1 MVVKEISRFKLSVG
15 GYTDISVCVPCSVLS
30 ALVGAGVIPEPYCG
44 TNFTGNSDVC
54 RDGAVMCAEFEVD
67 TMTLGMD
74 HSLLRICGVDAPA
87 TVLVNGSP
95 IATLAFSDVPYELD
109 VKRCLRVGTNTLEL
123 RFARRRGMLSDLSV
137 FAPIEL
143 VSYNKGV
150 IDEVVAADTHNAGK
164 VRLNISVST
173 KGYLKNPRTVA
184 VLVSPGGSVNYCT
197 VADGKG
203 WIDIS
208 SPNLWRPSGTGN
220 ARLYRLT
227 VNLYSD
233 ADLIDTR
240 EYKIGLRSVSYDP
253 SASPAISLS
262 GAPFY
267 PTTLI
272 HGKGDYIKPRAT
284 DARLRLMLT
293 RAKDSGVS
301 MIYLTGRDSYPSERL
316 LSLCDEL
323 GIALAVEL
331 IRHGG
336 ADSPIEQGI
345 AKRNLYRSL
354 GRFSNHPSVI
364 AIVGGDD
371 GESVREAMKSLLP
384 CAVYIPKLDAS
395 VSSAPSL
402 MTPYTAGRFLSSDD
416 MNVCSNAMALR
427 PKSGWELLMR
437 EVFSSYR
444 MPSSFGEWGYL
455 SGVISGELAVSE
467 LRKRR
472 ADMEGVGV
480 VCGTLGEP
488 MPSMSPSLLDY
499 SSRAKA
505 MYYYLRRA
513 SRGADTYAVAN
524 GAVITFYTT
533 NMQSKIYKSKL
544 SYAIT
549 NKLGVDV
556 VRDSVDIS
564 VDPCGTYAA
573 FAYDATEVVSG
584 HEREYVITYS
594 TSEGPEVHSAG
605 SCMFV
610 PVREFELSDPNI
622 RAEISGASSEYT
634 VTLTADAYARAVEVY
649 FEGDEDVVLDNNFFD
664 ITSTVPV
671 RVKVFTQRPTA
682 LETLRRELRVRSM
695 YDVGRN

>member
-1 MVVKEISRFKLSVG
+1 MVIREIREFKLSVG
-15 GYTDISVCVPCSVLS
+15 SYTDISVCVPCSVLS
-30 ALVGAGVIPEPYCG
+30 ALVGVGVLPEPYYG
-44 TNFTGNSDVC
+44 TNFNELPDVC
-54 RDGAVMCAEFEVD
+54 RDGAVLRAELEVD
-67 TMTLGMD
+67 AMTLGMD
-74 HSLLRICGVDAPA
+74 HSFLRICGIDAPA
-87 TVLVNGSP
+87 TVLVNDSP
-95 IATLAFSDVPYELD
+95 IATLARSDVPYELD
-109 VKRCLRVGTNTLEL
+109 VKRSLHVGKNSLEL
-123 RFARRRGMLSDLSV
+123 RFPGRAGVLSDISV

-143 VSYNKGV
+143 VSYNKCV
-150 IDEVVAADTHNAGK
+150 IDEVVAADVHNAGR

-173 KGYLKNPRTVA
+173 KGYAKNPRTVA

-197 VADGKG
+197 IADGKG
-203 WIDIS
+203 WIDIP
-208 SPNLWRPSGTGN
+208 SPNLWRPDGTGD

-233 ADLIDTR
+233 ADLIDTK
-240 EYKIGLRSVSYDP
+240 EYRIGLRSVSYDP
-253 SASPAISLS
+253 SASPAVFLS
-262 GAPFY
+262 DAPFY
-267 PTTLI
+267 PTALI

-293 RAKDSGVS
+293 RAKSAGVN
-301 MIYLTGRDSYPSERL
+301 MIYLTGRDSYPSERF

-323 GIALAVEL
+323 GIALSVEI
-331 IRHGG
+331 IRHGV
-336 ADSPIEQGI
+336 ASSAIERGI
-345 AKRNLYRSL
+345 AEKNLYRSL
-354 GRFSNHPSVI
+354 RRFVNHPSVI

-371 GESVREAMKSLLP
+371 ADSVREAMKRLLP
-384 CAVYIPKLDAS
+384 CAVYIPELDAS
-395 VSSAPSL
+395 VASSPSL

-427 PKSGWELLMR
+427 PNVDRELLMR
-437 EVFSSYR
+437 EIFSSYR

-472 ADMEGVGV
+472 ADMKGIGV

-499 SSRAKA
+499 SSRTKA

-513 SRGADTYAVAN
+513 SRGADTYAVSDGTA
-524 GAVITFYTT
+524 ITFYTA
-533 NMQSKIYKSKL
+533 NMQSKIYKFRL
-544 SYAIT
+544 SYAVT
-549 NKLGVDV
+549 DRLGVDI

-564 VDPCGTYAA
+564 VNPYCTSAV
-573 FAYDATEVVSG
+573 FTYDASEVISA
-584 HEREYVITYS
+584 HEDEYVITYS
-594 TSEGPEVHSAG
+594 TSEGPEVHSTG
-605 SCMFV
+605 SCMLV
-610 PVREFELSDPNI
+610 PMREFRLSNPNI
-622 RAEISGASSEYT
+622 RAEISGASCEYT

-649 FEGDEDVVLDNNFFD
+649 FEGDEDVVLENNFFD

-671 RVKVFTQRPTA
+671 RIKAFTQRPTA